1 MLWGLLMFLSF
12 FATDLEAE
20 VKPYVEDV
28 PVIEETKDEVAR
40 VVKLLNGITLRFS
53 SKTNKLME
61 FDYRKEGLSY
71 GGYKVGDS
79 LHNFGNFDYVNYHE
93 RRIFL
98 SKKLEDNSVLR
109 LTVENNIIVEI
120 TRFSS
125 ELTNA

>member
-28 PVIEETKDEVAR
+28 PVVEETKDEVAR
-40 VVKLLNGITLRFS
+40 VVKLLNGITLRFN
-53 SKTNKLME
+53 SKTNRLME
-61 FDYRKEGLSY
+61 FDYEKEGLSY
-71 GGYKVGDS
+71 RGYKVGDS
-79 LHNFGNFDYVNYHE
+79 LYDFRNFDYVNYHKG
-93 RRIFL
+93 RVFL
-98 SKKLEDNSVLR
+98 SKKLEDNSIFR
-109 LTVENNIIVEI
+109 LTVENNIIIEI

>member
-1 MLWGLLMFLSF
+1 MLWGLLMFISF

-28 PVIEETKDEVAR
+28 PVVEETKDEVAR
-40 VVKLLNGITLRFS
+40 VVKLLNGITLRFN
-53 SKTNKLME
+53 SKTNRLME
-61 FDYRKEGLSY
+61 FDYEKEGLSY
-71 GGYKVGDS
+71 GGYKVGDN
-79 LHNFGNFDYVNYHE
+79 LHSFRNFDYVNYHKG
-93 RRIFL
+93 RVFL

-109 LTVENNIIVEI
+109 LTVENDIIIEI